1 MMKERILE
9 IISKNSGKI
18 TFKNL
23 LSEFNIGRNE
33 LNKLLLELK
42 LDGQILQVGNK
53 YKLFPDNL
61 HLGSITISS
70 SGRKYIFHDGEKISV
85 ASNFLNSV
93 ILNDTVAF
101 NINENNE
108 AEIVSIVDRV
118 LGKMTCEIK
127 LIDGK
132 KMVIPFHDGI
142 DIKLDKNVLDKLY
155 DGDIIVVNI
164 TNDDMFGN
172 EYEYIKTIGRRDD
185 PLIDDVANAL
195 NFGFDNDYD
204 EEYMKEVYKFPTSVS
219 DNETIG
225 REDYRDQQSVTID
238 GINTKDMDDGVYA
251 EMREDGIIRVYVHI
265 ADVSHYVKK
274 NSRIFERAC
283 EKTTSLYLNNSV
295 FHMLHHIISNG
306 ICSLNPDADRL
317 TKTVVMDIDKDGNI
331 IDYNIVKSVINSKKK
346 MAYEDV
352 DQIIMNNNMVPGYE
366 KFEKQLYILYD
377 AAVRL
382 EKRYVED
389 NGKINFANTEL
400 SIKYNDDGTIKTVAN
415 RENSISRKII
425 ENLMIAANESVANW
439 FVNMDMPT
447 VYRVHEF
454 PNIYKI
460 NNVIE
465 ELNKEG
471 YKIKPIKDIDNP
483 KSLQKILAILS
494 SYPEYPIISQML
506 VMAMQRARYS
516 TENVGHYALGLPAY
530 LHFTSPIRRLADL
543 LVHMMIDLILVDS
556 DKITPE
562 YLNEIERT
570 LEDLCIHA
578 SKMERQADM
587 AERIAER
594 REILKM
600 LAKNMDQEY
609 EAIIVELGRK
619 IKIRLA
625 GVDTYIDS
633 HDLKDIYRYDS
644 KRKRYYDPEE
654 KQHIKVGIGTKI
666 YVKIN
671 NIDPINDKFNVKI
684 VNTNNYCKK
693 KIRKKKKK

>member
-23 LSEFNIGRNE
+23 LNEFNMGRNE

-42 LDGQILQVGNK
+42 LDGRILQVGNK

-666 YVKIN
+666 YVKII

-693 KIRKKKKK
+693 KIRKN

>member
-42 LDGQILQVGNK
+42 LDGRILQVGNK

-172 EYEYIKTIGRRDD
+172 EYEYIKTIGSRDD

-666 YVKIN
+666 YVKII

-693 KIRKKKKK
+693 KIRKN